1 MALIDS
7 IQNYWKLDE
16 SSGNASDS
24 AGSSTL
30 TNNNSVT
37 YNTGVINNGA
47 YFNGS
52 NQYLS
57 GTIADI
63 DSYASGWSTAGWVY
77 WSSSTSSQKWFFAI
91 PESAGWGTC
100 LIGNKDGGVGSGY
113 TFVYKIGTGTASE
126 YGVDSGATIP
136 VGNWFHVAMTLES
149 GGVRRLYLNG
159 TQVHTHT
166 RGNPNNNSAN
176 IRLGGYGGGSYMWN
190 GRQDEWGV
198 WGRTLS
204 ASEISELYNG
214 GAGLQYPFTLPFSG
228 SPILHH
234 LQIAG
239 GVM

>member
-1 MALIDS
+1 MALIDN

-30 TNNNSVT
+30 TNNNSAT
-37 YNTGVINNGA
+37 YSTGVINNGV
-47 YFNGS
+47 YLNGS

-77 WSSSTSSQKWFFAI
+77 WSAYSASKKWFFTI

-100 LIGNKDGGVGSGY
+100 FIGNNDGGGIY
-113 TFVYKIGTGTASE
+113 TNFVYKIGTGTPSV
-126 YGVDSGATIP
+126 YGVDSGVAIP
-136 VGNWFHVAMTLES
+136 VGTWFHIALTLET

-166 RGNPNNNSAN
+166 SGNPANNSTN
-176 IRLGGYGGGSYMWN
+176 IRLGAEGASFRWN
-190 GRQDEWGV
+190 GRMDEWGI

-204 ASEISELYNG
+204 AGEVSELYNS
-214 GAGLQYPFTLPFSG
+214 GAGLQYPFTIAPTATPMMHHMAISG
-228 SPILHH
+228 GL
-234 LQIAG
+234 
-239 GVM
+239 M